1 MEKKVQLSMLCEI
14 YGSLLTKKQLNVL
27 NDYCNEDLSI
37 SEIAENNN
45 TTRQAINDIVKKG
58 ESKLLEYESGLGI
71 MKKTMKQEKQIQM
84 ILAELGKIKRQA
96 VGPAQNAAQL
106 RFQLGGG
113 HGVQPALQGDGQVL
127 AVHGLVDGH
136 FNSPRSFC

>member
-14 YGSLLTKKQLNVL
+14 YGKLLTKKQFNVL

-58 ESKLLEYESGLGI
+58 ENKLLDYERSLGI

-84 ILAELGKIKRQA
+84 ILAELGKIKD
-96 VGPAQNAAQL
+96 NSSDKTIEKIL
-106 RFQLGGG
+106 NN
-113 HGVQPALQGDGQVL
+113 VQKE
-127 AVHGLVDGH
+127 LV
-136 FNSPRSFC
+136 SLV

>member
-58 ESKLLEYESGLGI
+58 ESKLLEYESCLGI

-84 ILAELGKIKRQA
+84 ILAELGKIKDNSSDKA
-96 VGPAQNAAQL
+96 IEKILNN
-106 RFQLGGG
+106 
-113 HGVQPALQGDGQVL
+113 VQKE
-127 AVHGLVDGH
+127 LV
-136 FNSPRSFC
+136 SLV